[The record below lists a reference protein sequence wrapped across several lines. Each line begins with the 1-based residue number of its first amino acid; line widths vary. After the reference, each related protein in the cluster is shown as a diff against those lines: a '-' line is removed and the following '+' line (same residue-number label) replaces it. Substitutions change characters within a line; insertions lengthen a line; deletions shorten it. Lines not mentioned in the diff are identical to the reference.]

1 MSREG
6 APPHDERPALHK
18 LRQKRA
24 VHRYNPHVARMP
36 LLRLSVEVAEGL
48 YARIGTSGETI
59 SIVALQSGF
68 QAMSREAFGDEGNV
82 PERWEDTQM
91 YHAFHAMRSE
101 WEHWLAAY
109 KDYLP
114 NDEFAKLAEGI
125 DGFLSEL
132 SDRMTGPMP

>member
-1 MSREG
+1 
-6 APPHDERPALHK
+6 
-18 LRQKRA
+18 
-24 VHRYNPHVARMP
+24 
-36 LLRLSVEVAEGL
+36 
-48 YARIGTSGETI
+48 
-59 SIVALQSGF
+59 
-68 QAMSREAFGDEGNV
+68 MSREAFGDEGNV